1 MPDPRGGWLCSRTV
15 RVLTAPNVVTFG
27 RLLAVPLFALLHATH
42 RPQAALALFVAA
54 GLSDG
59 IDGLLARLL
68 DQRSP
73 LGALLDPLADKL
85 LIATALVA
93 LTATGE
99 LPRWFVLLA
108 LVREAVL
115 GLGALAVWARGREI
129 PRRPGRLGKYATFFQ
144 LAVASLGLCAR
155 IPGWAPHLEALLLGA
170 VLLAAECSLLSA
182 VQYAVRFG
190 GLLRRRAEVEKGRAA
205 P

>member
-1 MPDPRGGWLCSRTV
+1 MLLRV

-27 RLLAVPLFALLHATH
+27 RLLAVPLFAGLHLTQH
-42 RPQAALALFVAA
+42 PLAALWVFVGA

-73 LGALLDPLADKL
+73 LGALLDPIADKL
-85 LIATALVA
+85 LIATALIA
-93 LTATGE
+93 LTWTGD

-108 LVREAVL
+108 LLREGVL
-115 GLGALAVWARGREI
+115 LLGALAVWARGRAI
-129 PRRPGRLGKYATFFQ
+129 PRRPVRLGKYATFLQ

-155 IPGWAPHLEALLLGA
+155 IPGWGPHLEALLLCA
-170 VLLAAECSLLSA
+170 VFLAAECSLLSA
-182 VQYAVRFG
+182 AQYAVQVS
-190 GLLRRRAEVEKGRAA
+190 GLLRARTAVDEA
-205 P
+205 PPAH

>member
-1 MPDPRGGWLCSRTV
+1 MLRRV
-15 RVLTAPNVVTFG
+15 RIFTAPNVVTFG
-27 RLLAVPLFALLHATH
+27 RLLAVPLFALRYAQH
-42 RPQAALALFVAA
+42 RPLAALTVFVLA

-73 LGALLDPLADKL
+73 LGAMLDPVADKL
-85 LIATALVA
+85 LIATALLA
-93 LTATGE
+93 LTFTGE

-108 LVREAVL
+108 LLREAVL
-115 GLGALAVWARGREI
+115 LLGALAVWARGRAI

-155 IPGWAPHLEALLLGA
+155 IPGWRPHLEALLLGA

-182 VQYAVRFG
+182 AQYAVRFS
-190 GLLRRRAEVEKGRAA
+190 GLLRARTAVDEA
-205 P
+205 PPAH